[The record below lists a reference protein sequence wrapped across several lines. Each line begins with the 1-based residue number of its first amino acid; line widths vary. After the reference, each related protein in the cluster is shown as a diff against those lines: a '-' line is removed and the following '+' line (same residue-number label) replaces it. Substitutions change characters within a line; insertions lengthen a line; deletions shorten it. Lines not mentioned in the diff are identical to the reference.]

1 MSEDFKVL
9 IIGGSVAGLVL
20 AHCLERLEIP
30 FEILEQGDEI
40 NPQVGA
46 SIGIMPNGA
55 LILDQL
61 GVFDDIEKVI
71 EPLAVA
77 RIRFP
82 DGFFFQSEYPALI
95 RSRSVLL
102 L

>member
-1 MSEDFKVL
+1 MPEDFKVL

-40 NPQVGA
+40 SPQVGA

-71 EPLAVA
+71 EPLVVA